1 MRELRERTESPN
13 RKALS
18 QRELA
23 SEIGVAHSRISK
35 LEAEEDETEPSLSD
49 LLAYRSYFN
58 VSIDYLL
65 GLESEPST
73 DVDLKAISNEYGIS
87 SKSMENIRR
96 IIDKDCS
103 LRCYNDVLD
112 DYTLAMRYV
121 VNAFLESISLEDF
134 FIDFVDY
141 LNFYAM
147 SDESVYIWSTYQQEI
162 ENYNDIT
169 IKDFYTD
176 FLSDADCDS
185 SKMVLNPDI
194 FDDVLLNKVK
204 NSIKDIKRNS
214 ALYNELNYL
223 EWVRISG
230 NIEKIKEDIKSNS
243 NLSEKDKENMIN
255 ALLNDSIHKNRLN
268 KLQKELER
276 YKNIN
281 NDRH

>member
-1 MRELRERTESPN
+1 
-13 RKALS
+13 
-18 QRELA
+18 
-23 SEIGVAHSRISK
+23 
-35 LEAEEDETEPSLSD
+35 
-49 LLAYRSYFN
+49 
-58 VSIDYLL
+58 
-65 GLESEPST
+65 
-73 DVDLKAISNEYGIS
+73 
-87 SKSMENIRR
+87 
-96 IIDKDCS
+96 
-103 LRCYNDVLD
+103 
-112 DYTLAMRYV
+112 
-121 VNAFLESISLEDF
+121 
-134 FIDFVDY
+134 
-141 LNFYAM
+141 
-147 SDESVYIWSTYQQEI
+147 
-162 ENYNDIT
+162 
-169 IKDFYTD
+169 
-176 FLSDADCDS
+176 
-185 SKMVLNPDI
+185 MVLNPDI